1 MFNRFTYLDK
11 EIEDF
16 FSNSKDPFKKLKEI
30 DGVLYRQTANR
41 ITKKFLLNDQEYFFK
56 YHGPI
61 GYKEV
66 LKNLLKFQLPTVS
79 ARPEWNALLKSKEV
93 GINTPKP
100 LAICEKG
107 FNPANSE

>member
-41 ITKKFLLNDQEYFFK
+41 ITKKFLLNDQEYFSNIMDQLDIRK
-56 YHGPI
+56 Y
-61 GYKEV
+61 
-66 LKNLLKFQLPTVS
+66 
-79 ARPEWNALLKSKEV
+79 
-93 GINTPKP
+93 
-100 LAICEKG
+100 
-107 FNPANSE
+107 